1 MFHHQFILCV
11 CTISLALSSPQSYFH
26 TTHGNGGSYTS
37 ISHGSGSPPV
47 HEVPVRAQSRSYR
60 APAPTQ
66 HKPKPFI
73 HHAQQPT
80 TYNSPAPAAYH
91 APLTATYHS
100 PTPTTYHSPAPP
112 AYHSS
117 APSAYHSPAAPAY
130 HAPAPSYH
138 APTHLP
144 QSHGQAPNY
153 SEKCGLDYVEN
164 PAEVCVPTLETEC
177 KQEDGGKG
185 VELHQDEECHDVV
198 RTVCVER
205 HKVVDN
211 EVCAYSY
218 TLKPVVTEAKLVEA
232 QWEKICH
239 QDTICLNP
247 HHVQTS
253 YGAPTYCHEE
263 IHEVC
268 HLEPTLVPVIRPVS
282 VSLPQPVEVCINKQV
297 VLPFLECQKV
307 KDRHC
312 TLVPSTKKSYRYQI
326 DKCNVVLGQ
335 PACQE
340 TVLQLPR
347 QACLQRID
355 KIRTTYT
362 SEEISYSG

>member
-1 MFHHQFILCV
+1 M
-11 CTISLALSSPQSYFH
+11 
-26 TTHGNGGSYTS
+26 G
-37 ISHGSGSPPV
+37 
-47 HEVPVRAQSRSYR
+47 
-60 APAPTQ
+60 
-66 HKPKPFI
+66 
-73 HHAQQPT
+73 
-80 TYNSPAPAAYH
+80 
-91 APLTATYHS
+91 
-100 PTPTTYHSPAPP
+100 
-112 AYHSS
+112 
-117 APSAYHSPAAPAY
+117 
-130 HAPAPSYH
+130 
-138 APTHLP
+138 
-144 QSHGQAPNY
+144 
-153 SEKCGLDYVEN
+153 
-164 PAEVCVPTLETEC
+164 TLETEC

-253 YGAPTYCHEE
+253 YGAPAYCHEE
-263 IHEVC
+263 IH
-268 HLEPTLVPVIRPVS
+268 
-282 VSLPQPVEVCINKQV
+282 EVCINKQV